1 MDNIA
6 LKQSLS
12 SNQLAMLESEMKQ
25 KGKNM
30 VVAYLLWW
38 FLGIF
43 GGHRF
48 YTGDIGYAIAMLLLS
63 WMTCGIWT
71 IVDAFFLHK
80 RVNELNTQIEYE
92 IIQRIKSSSSTVSKT
107 DDHLV

>member
-12 SNQLAMLESEMKQ
+12 ANQLAMLESEMKQ

-30 VVAYLLWW
+30 VLAYILWW
-38 FLGIF
+38 FLGIL

-48 YTGDIGYAIAMLLLS
+48 YTGDTGYAVAMLLLS
-63 WMTCGIWT
+63 WLTCGIWT
-71 IVDAFFLHK
+71 IIDAFFLYN
-80 RVNELNTQIEYE
+80 RINELNTKIEFD
-92 IIQRIKSSSSTVSKT
+92 IIQRIKSTNSATVKQ
-107 DDHLV
+107 DEQLD

>member
-6 LKQSLS
+6 LKQTLS

-48 YTGDIGYAIAMLLLS
+48 YTGDTGYAVAMLLLS
-63 WMTCGIWT
+63 WLTCGIWL
-71 IVDAFFLHK
+71 IIDAFFLHT
-80 RVNELNTQIEYE
+80 RVKELNTQIEFE
-92 IIQRIKSSSSTVSKT
+92 IIQRIKSTSSTMEKT
-107 DDHLV
+107 DGQLV